1 MKRHIALYYAS
12 ISFGVILRA
21 LLNLLKKFITKK
33 NDLYTRLINL
43 LGRQFKRYDWYCL
56 GSARGALAFM
66 LRSAGIG
73 TGDEVIISAYTC
85 LAVPTAI
92 LSTGATPIYV
102 DINTDSLS
110 INMEK
115 IKDSITPT
123 TRAIVVQHT
132 LGNIFPV
139 ADLKSQ
145 SWSKGILIIE
155 DCALTIGSRI
165 NGNLIG
171 LEGDAAIFSMELSKT
186 LSTGWGGLL
195 LISNDAYIDA
205 AKNEYSRL
213 PAQNTWHSLLDFF
226 QTAVSSISYHPA
238 CFRAFGKYII
248 WFFYKV
254 GVFRNSTSIDEL
266 AGLIPKNFVSRLG
279 IAQVAL
285 AEIQWLKFS
294 LITNACAIN
303 FIEIAKEAR
312 SLGYRTHIYESDN
325 QFCVS
330 NRVSLMVQNPT
341 QMLEYFKRQSIDLG
355 RWFDGP
361 LSPLP
366 VGWPFNY
373 EPDKF
378 PFSQKV
384 ARHIINIPSHSRLSI
399 LDRKKII
406 KVLRSYASENPDSIS
421 VY

>member
-1 MKRHIALYYAS
+1 MS
-12 ISFGVILRA
+12 
-21 LLNLLKKFITKK
+21 LLKKITTKK
-33 NDLYTRLINL
+33 NDLYARLIDL
-43 LGRQFKRYDWYCL
+43 LGGQFKRYDWYCF
-56 GSARGALAFM
+56 GNARGALAFM
-66 LRSAGIG
+66 LRTAGIG
-73 TGDEVIISAYTC
+73 IGDEVIISAYTC

-92 LSTGATPIYV
+92 LSTGATPVYV
-102 DINTDSLS
+102 DINIDSLS
-110 INMEK
+110 INVEK
-115 IKDSITPT
+115 IKDSVTPS

-155 DCALTIGSRI
+155 DCALSIGSRI
-165 NGNLIG
+165 NGSLIG

-195 LISNDAYIDA
+195 LISNAAYVDV
-205 AKNEYSRL
+205 AKNLYSRL
-213 PAQNTWHSLLDFF
+213 PSQNTWHSLLDFF
-226 QTAVSSISYHPA
+226 QTAVSGISYHPA
-238 CFRAFGKYII
+238 FFQAFGKYVIG
-248 WFFYKV
+248 FFYKI
-254 GVFRNSTSIDEL
+254 GFFRNSTSIEEL
-266 AGLIPKNFVSRLG
+266 AGLIPNGFVSRLG

-294 LITNACAIN
+294 LITNACAKN
-303 FIEIAKEAR
+303 FIEIAREAR
-312 SLGYRTHIYESDN
+312 RLGYRTHIYESDN

-399 LDRKKII
+399 VDRKKII
-406 KVLRSYASENPDSIS
+406 KVLRSYTSENPDSIS